1 MRRILCAALLAAL
14 CLGLLPGAG
23 ERAPDLAFTAAYA
36 VDADL
41 DPAARTMTYTETA
54 TVTNTG
60 TDSAEELYFHI
71 YANMFKHLYKV
82 ADGDVAVLAVTDG
95 SGRALE
101 YARSQEGVLYR
112 VALAEPLAPGGTAE
126 VTLSCRVD
134 IPDLERKY
142 GVSPDGDVHLPSFAA
157 QLAVYN
163 EDGWDTDPLPEE
175 GDGRY
180 AAVAD
185 YDLTVRAPAGYT
197 LACNGTQTAAVT
209 QDGVT
214 TWRFRAEKRRD
225 LVLIACEN
233 YVCLERTVG
242 GTAVLGYFN
251 DTVPNVTPEQ
261 MDEVMDNAAFA
272 LEYFNSFLPEYP
284 YDTLVVTNAALGS
297 NFAVNMEYP
306 GLITVYFDGQGAR
319 TGTYH
324 ETAHQWFYGLVGN
337 DENTQ
342 PWLDEAFAT
351 FATGLCLEAAG
362 VPDVD
367 GTYWDIYAIS
377 DEAMRGQKIDVGP
390 DEAEVYE
397 FLIYNRGCMFLK
409 HLMEAVGREDFLSIL
424 ADYCQAHMYGIA
436 DTEDFLAALAA
447 GTDADVSAL
456 LAEYIG

>member
-1 MRRILCAALLAAL
+1 MRRILCAALLAAV

-23 ERAPDLAFTAAYA
+23 ERAADLAFTAVYA

-54 TVTNTG
+54 SVTNNG

-71 YANMFKHLYKV
+71 YANMYKHLYKV

-95 SGRALE
+95 SGRALGYE
-101 YARSQEGVLYR
+101 RSQEGVLYR

-126 VTLSCRVD
+126 VTLSCRVV

-142 GVSPDGDVHLPSFAA
+142 GMSPDGDVHLPSFAA
-157 QLAVYN
+157 QLAVYDEN
-163 EDGWDTDPLPEE
+163 GWDTDPLPEQ

-185 YDLTVRAPAGYT
+185 YDLTVRAPEAYT
-197 LACNGTQTAAVT
+197 LACNGAQRAAET

-214 TWRFRAEKRRD
+214 TWTFHGEKRRD
-225 LVLIACEN
+225 LVLIACES
-233 YVCLERTVG
+233 YVRLERTVG
-242 GTAVLGYFN
+242 DTTVLGYFN
-251 DTVPNVTPEQ
+251 DTVANVTPEQ
-261 MDEVMDNAAFA
+261 MDQVMDNAAFA

-306 GLITVYFDGQGAR
+306 GLVTVYFDGQGAR
-319 TGTYH
+319 TGTFH
-324 ETAHQWFYGLVGN
+324 EVAHQWFYGLVGN

-377 DEAMRGQKIDVGP
+377 DQAMQGQKINVGP

-397 FLIYNRGCMFLK
+397 FLIYNRGCIFLK
-409 HLMEAVGREDFLSIL
+409 RLMEAVGREAFLSIL
-424 ADYCQAHMYGIA
+424 ADYCQTYMYGIA
-436 DTEDFLAALAA
+436 DTEDFLAALTA
-447 GTDADVSAL
+447 GTDADLSAL
-456 LAEYIG
+456 VAEYIG